1 MGTGVRPPKNSK
13 GGGEAE
19 VEAEAGV
26 GAGAEAGAGGKRK
39 QKRKLV
45 RNEARLGHA
54 QKLRALAKAVGCQ
67 MVQRE
72 DASRALVQA
81 IGALSRALGIFLASA
96 FGGGQHPSDAQ
107 RSFYSS

>member
-1 MGTGVRPPKNSK
+1 MGAGVRPPKDKK

-19 VEAEAGV
+19 VEAEAG
-26 GAGAEAGAGGKRK
+26 AGAGAGGKRERK

-45 RNEARLGHA
+45 RNEAHLGHV

-67 MVQRE
+67 TVQRE

-81 IGALSRALGIFLASA
+81 IGALSRALGIFWASA

-107 RSFYSS
+107 WSFYSS